1 MKSYISDTYLAWL
14 ACRGGPGCYKTT
26 KACEKKRT
34 NGAMHC
40 VGWDDGHKLI
50 EV

>member
-1 MKSYISDTYLAWL
+1 MKSYISATYLAWL

-26 KACEKKRT
+26 KTCEKKEQ
-34 NGAMHC
+34 MEQC
-40 VGWDDGHKLI
+40 IGWDGHKLI